1 MTNNI
6 KPLRELPFGLIR
18 QRRSRDYYLASKE
31 NVRVTC
37 KKCGIENTQSQGK
50 MRKFHSEGYVCSSC
64 NKKGKDELM
73 ASRLALAKRKL
84 EMKKK

>member
-18 QRRSRDYYLASKE
+18 QTKSRDYWRASKQK
-31 NVRVTC
+31 VTVTC
-37 KKCGIENTQSQGK
+37 KNCGIESFQSQGQ
-50 MRKFHSEGYVCSSC
+50 MRKFHSKGYVCSSC

-73 ASRLALAKRKL
+73 AARLAIAKRKL
-84 EMKKK
+84 EMKK